1 MGVAKSIER
10 LFNNTNIYLIMKKL
24 VLITAILFS
33 INLQSQSFNKIED
46 DKIQHF
52 VFGGL
57 AGTPGYFLGWDASGG
72 NRTTAIWSGI
82 GLGFGFNLIKE
93 GTDINKTGF
102 SFDDLAWGTFGAVTS
117 TLITD
122 LIFQSKGSK
131 KRREAYRIE
140 KEKKR
145 LDEIYKL

>member
-1 MGVAKSIER
+1 
-10 LFNNTNIYLIMKKL
+10 MKKL
-24 VLITAILFS
+24 ILISAILFS

-52 VFGGL
+52 IFGG
-57 AGTPGYFLGWDASGG
+57 AFAMPSYFLGWDASGG
-72 NRTTAIWSGI
+72 NRTTAIWTGI
-82 GLGFGFNLIKE
+82 GVGVGVNLVKE
-93 GTDINKTGF
+93 MTDINKTGF
-102 SFDDLAWGTFGAVTS
+102 STDDLVWGTVGAVTS
-117 TLITD
+117 TFITD
-122 LIFQSKGSK
+122 LIFQSEGSK